1 MVKSR
6 IVDYFISLV
15 EIDSESKDE
24 LAIARK
30 LQYDLESMGAEVIF
44 DNANK
49 YTGGNVGNMIV
60 RIPGVIEKPPLL
72 FCAHLDTVSPGKG
85 VKPVIRDNR
94 IFSDGTT
101 ILGAD
106 DKSGIAE
113 VIEALRRLEEEK
125 IPHPPI
131 ELVLTVSEE
140 IGLLG
145 AKHLDYSLLESKMG
159 YVLDGHEIGSITIQ
173 APALNLFNIVVHGRA
188 SHAGVFPEKGI
199 NAIKVASDAISHIKT
214 GRYDKETTVN
224 IGKIQG
230 GIATNIV
237 PNSVTIKGEVRSHS
251 EDKLNEV
258 TNEIITTFENVAK
271 KYRIQNEMGMHTARI
286 EADVEKD
293 FSAIKIK
300 KESEVVQMA
309 LDAAK
314 RLHLK
319 PELEIGGGGSDAN
332 IFYSNNIDMPILG
345 TGMQNFHS
353 LTESISIDDLEA
365 GTTWIMEIIKN
376 YSKK

>member
-1 MVKSR
+1 MQKTR

-24 LAIARK
+24 LALARK
-30 LQYDLESMGAEVIF
+30 LKDDLESMGAEVIF

-49 YTGGNVGNMIV
+49 QTGGNVGNMIAK
-60 RIPGVIEKPPLL
+60 IPGSIEKSPLL
-72 FCAHLDTVSPGKG
+72 FCAHLDTVIPGKG

-113 VIEALRRLEEEK
+113 VIEAIRRLGEEG
-125 IPHPPI
+125 ITHAPI
-131 ELVLTVSEE
+131 ELVFTVSEE

-145 AKHLDYSLLESKMG
+145 AKHLDFSPLKAKIG
-159 YVLDGHEIGSITIQ
+159 YALDSDKIGSITTR
-173 APALNLFNIVVHGRA
+173 APALNLFNIMVHGRE

-199 NAIKVASDAISHIKT
+199 NAIKVASDAISQIET

-224 IGKIQG
+224 IGEIQG
-230 GIATNIV
+230 GIAHNIV
-237 PNSVTIKGEVRSHS
+237 PSKVTIKGEVRSHN
-251 EDKLNEV
+251 EDKLNKV
-258 TNEIITTFENVAK
+258 TNGIITTFENVAK
-271 KYRIQNEMGMHTARI
+271 KYRVKNEFGMHAAKV
-286 EADVEKD
+286 EADVKKD
-293 FSAIKIK
+293 FSAVKIDE
-300 KESEVVQMA
+300 ESEVVQIA
-309 LDAAK
+309 LDAANK
-314 RLHLK
+314 LKLK
-319 PELEIGGGGSDAN
+319 PELEMGGGGSDAN
-332 IFYSNNIDMPILG
+332 IFNSNNIDMPILG
-345 TGMQNFHS
+345 TGMNNFHS

-365 GTTWIMEIIKN
+365 GTAWLMEIIKN